1 MDKLYKIIAN
11 SLLLILFFG
20 LLLLPIGSIGMMRLN
35 KTKIDNNDVLSAQDN
50 RYIETKL
57 NRLRTEL
64 EEKDKRLIELEKL
77 LYTIET
83 KETTQAI
90 TGSR

>member
-20 LLLLPIGSIGMMRLN
+20 LLLLPIGSMGIMRLN
-35 KTKIDNNDVLSAQDN
+35 KTKENNNNVLSTQDN
-50 RYIETKL
+50 RYIEIKL
-57 NRLRTEL
+57 NKLRTEL

-83 KETTQAI
+83 KEATQAI